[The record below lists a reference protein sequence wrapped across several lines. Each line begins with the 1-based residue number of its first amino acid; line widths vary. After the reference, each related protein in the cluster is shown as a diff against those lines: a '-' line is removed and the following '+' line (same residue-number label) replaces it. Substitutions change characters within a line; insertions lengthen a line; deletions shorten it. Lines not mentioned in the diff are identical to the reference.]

1 MKSYKHLFDICI
13 SEENRRRA
21 IQKAKRTKRI
31 RKMIRK
37 RHLSDEA
44 MLALSYDWII
54 NYENAEH
61 TPIVIQDGIRH
72 KERVIIVPTLEELIV
87 QHCVVMA
94 LGEMFWRGLYRHSYA
109 SIPGRGAHKAKKV
122 MEKWIDT
129 DPRNVKYVLKMDIRH
144 FFDSIQHDVRQ
155 AISEY
160 LEANL
165 GLELKGDWQVFRFSY
180 TVNGED
186 RGRPLDFMGFQF
198 YRNRT
203 VLRKSIMLKATR
215 KARRIHKKP
224 YQGRKPTVHDYRQMM
239 SYLGWIDCTDT
250 YRMYLKHIKPR
261 ISFQRMKRYISRYDR
276 HDDRR
281 VYEQLVQLY
290 LPRGGKRRGTRLYHR
305 RKYRPPQG
313 NRGGRDHCIPAPQ
326 HC

>member
-94 LGEMFWRGLYRHSYA
+94 LGEMFWRTVSSQLCEH
-109 SIPGRGAHKAKKV
+109 
-122 MEKWIDT
+122 
-129 DPRNVKYVLKMDIRH
+129 PRTR
-144 FFDSIQHDVRQ
+144 
-155 AISEY
+155 
-160 LEANL
+160 
-165 GLELKGDWQVFRFSY
+165 
-180 TVNGED
+180 
-186 RGRPLDFMGFQF
+186 RP
-198 YRNRT
+198 
-203 VLRKSIMLKATR
+203 
-215 KARRIHKKP
+215 
-224 YQGRKPTVHDYRQMM
+224 
-239 SYLGWIDCTDT
+239 
-250 YRMYLKHIKPR
+250 
-261 ISFQRMKRYISRYDR
+261 
-276 HDDRR
+276 
-281 VYEQLVQLY
+281 
-290 LPRGGKRRGTRLYHR
+290 
-305 RKYRPPQG
+305 
-313 NRGGRDHCIPAPQ
+313 
-326 HC
+326 

>member
-1 MKSYKHLFDICI
+1 MKSYKHLFDI
-13 SEENRRRA
+13 RRA

-44 MLALSYDWII
+44 LLALSYDWII

-94 LGEMFWRGLYRHSYA
+94 LGEMFWRGLYHHSYA

-144 FFDSIQHDVRQ
+144 FFDSIQHDVLKAMLRKRIHDDRMLELLFKIIDVTDIGLPLGFYTSQWLSNWFLQGLDHFIKEQLHAVYYVRYMDDMVIFGSNKKVLHQIRQ

-165 GLELKGDWQVFRFSY
+165 GLELKGGLASVSF
-180 TVNGED
+180 
-186 RGRPLDFMGFQF
+186 L
-198 YRNRT
+198 
-203 VLRKSIMLKATR
+203 L
-215 KARRIHKKP
+215 H
-224 YQGRKPTVHDYRQMM
+224 RQ
-239 SYLGWIDCTDT
+239 W
-250 YRMYLKHIKPR
+250 
-261 ISFQRMKRYISRYDR
+261 
-276 HDDRR
+276 
-281 VYEQLVQLY
+281 
-290 LPRGGKRRGTRLYHR
+290 
-305 RKYRPPQG
+305 
-313 NRGGRDHCIPAPQ
+313 
-326 HC
+326 